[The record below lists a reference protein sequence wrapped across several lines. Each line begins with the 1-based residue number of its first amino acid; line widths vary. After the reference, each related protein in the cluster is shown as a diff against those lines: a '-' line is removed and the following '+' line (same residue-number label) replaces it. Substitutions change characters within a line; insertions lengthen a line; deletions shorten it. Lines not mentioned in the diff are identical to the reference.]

1 MEFRGI
7 TIVLITTI
15 PLGTIVIREVL
26 IREIVI
32 RENPLAFGGLFSA
45 GRPGRPN
52 GRGGMGQ
59 LLARSK

>member
-1 MEFRGI
+1 M
-7 TIVLITTI
+7 
-15 PLGTIVIREVL
+15 IREVL

-45 GRPGRPN
+45 VRPGRPN
-52 GRGGMGQ
+52 GRGDMGQ